1 MTARHLRALALPT
14 GASIF
19 LLSAASVVLIALHPA
34 TDLWAGWGFAGY
46 DAAFALVFG
55 TVGLL
60 VTTRRPGNVVGW
72 LFLLFAVLS
81 GAQAAL
87 NSYAQYAIVAGWPGG
102 APTSWILEWVWLPEL
117 ALLALILLLFP
128 DGRHVSPRWRA
139 LAIALAPVT
148 VAVTLLWAVASP
160 TVVSETVSVATSRI
174 DPLGLGP
181 THPLR
186 TVTSMSTLLLA
197 AALLAGA
204 ISLRSRMRRGGPTER
219 QQIKWIAFAGAF
231 LGPAFAATF
240 AASMLSTLYSLDP
253 VIVKATEVLTIV
265 VVLLIPVA
273 AGIAI
278 LRYRLYDID
287 VLINRTIVYG
297 AVTAILAATY
307 FMAVV
312 LFQALLR
319 PFTSG
324 NEFSVAASTLLV
336 VALFQP
342 FRRRVRDAVDRRFY
356 RSRYDAARTLD
367 AFGLRLRDE
376 VDLDSLSRDLIDV
389 ARETVRPAHA
399 SLWLRR

>member
-1 MTARHLRALALPT
+1 VSARHLRALALLT

-34 TDLWAGWGFAGY
+34 TDFWAGWGFAGY

-87 NSYAQYAIVAGWPGG
+87 NSYAQYAIVAGWPGS
-102 APTSWILEWVWLPEL
+102 APTSWILEWVWIPEL

-160 TVVSETVSVATSRI
+160 TVVSETVSVATARI

-231 LGPAFAATF
+231 LGPAFAAM
-240 AASMLSTLYSLDP
+240 MLSTLYPLDP
-253 VIVKATEVLTIV
+253 VIAKATEVLAIV
-265 VVLLIPVA
+265 AVLLIPVA

-287 VLINRTIVYG
+287 VLINRTLVYG
-297 AVTAILAATY
+297 AVTAILASTY
-307 FMAVV
+307 FVAVV
-312 LFQALLR
+312 VLQALLR

-342 FRRRVRDAVDRRFY
+342 FRRRIRDAVDRRFY

-367 AFGLRLRDE
+367 AFSARLRDQ
-376 VDLDSLSRDLIDV
+376 VDLNALE
-389 ARETVRPAHA
+389 REVLGVVGQTVQPTHA
-399 SLWLRR
+399 ALWLREVRR